1 MKKFN
6 VNDIL
11 IITIKARSE
20 YVTGRVYKIVDNCR
34 FGDTLYFLRPINGY
48 FIGQIIISNLYP
60 YSANY
65 TFKDLEIEVYGAPI
79 EEEKKKEIIQTRLL

>member
-1 MKKFN
+1 MYK

-20 YVTGRVYKIVDNCR
+20 HITGRVYKIVENWR
-34 FGDTLYFLRPINGY
+34 FDDVIYFLTPLNGS
-48 FIGQIIISNLYP
+48 FKGIIRISNLYP

-65 TFKDLEIEVYGAPI
+65 TFKDLEIEVYGATI
-79 EEEKKKEIIQTRLL
+79 EEVEKVENKQISLL

>member
-1 MKKFN
+1 MYK

-20 YVTGRVYKIVDNCR
+20 YVTGRVYKIVENCR

-48 FIGQIIISNLYP
+48 FIGKIIISNLYP

-65 TFKDLEIEVYGAPI
+65 TFKDLDIEVYGAPI
-79 EEEKKKEIIQTRLL
+79 EEIKKVENKQIKLL